1 MTNDEDDKAD
11 GIFSATCRKV
21 TMNRLVIRGGRLID
35 PAQNLDGFYNIYVM
49 GGRVASIK
57 KAEADTSEVGPGVDV
72 VDATGLVVVPGLID
86 PHVHLREPGYEYKE
100 DISTGTKA
108 AAAGGFTAVMCMAN
122 TKPVNDNES
131 VTRYILNKAVGM
143 PAKVFPVSAVTHG
156 QKGERLTEMG
166 ELKAAGC
173 VALSDDGVPVMD
185 AGLMRRALE
194 YSRPFNLTVITHAE
208 DPRLVGQGSMN
219 EGIVATRLGLKGIPN
234 AAEDVMVARDIS
246 LAELTGGRLHV
257 AHVSTRGA
265 VELIRRAK
273 ERGVNVTAEATPHHL
288 TLTDEAVAGYRT
300 SAKMNPPLRSKED
313 VEALRAGLKDG
324 TIDCV
329 ATDHAPHASV
339 EKDVEFDKASN
350 GIIGLET
357 AFSVMYSLVEEGV
370 ITLTEAVK
378 AMSMGPA
385 KAFRLEGGRLSV
397 GSPADIAILDLDRKW
412 VVDPAKLKSKS
423 KNTPWAGKELKG
435 VAVKTILG
443 GNVVYAR
450 E

>member
-1 MTNDEDDKAD
+1 
-11 GIFSATCRKV
+11 
-21 TMNRLVIRGGRLID
+21 MNRLVIKGGRVVD

-57 KAEADTSEVGPGVDV
+57 KVEADTSEVGTGVDV

-100 DISTGTKA
+100 DISTGAKA

-131 VTRYILNKAVGM
+131 VTRYILKKAEGQPVRVYPVG
-143 PAKVFPVSAVTHG
+143 AVTQG
-156 QKGERLTEMG
+156 QKGERLTEMS
-166 ELKAAGC
+166 ELKSAGC
-173 VALSDDGVPVMD
+173 VAVSDDGVPISD
-185 AGLMRRALE
+185 PGLMRRALE
-194 YSRPFNLTVITHAE
+194 YSSQFQMPVITHAE
-208 DPRLVGQGSMN
+208 DARLVGHGSMN
-219 EGIVATRLGLKGIPN
+219 EGVVATRLGLKGIPN
-234 AAEDVMVARDIS
+234 AAEDVIVARDIS

-273 ERGVNVTAEATPHHL
+273 ERGVKVTAEATPHHL
-288 TLTDEAVAGYRT
+288 TLTDEAVIGYRT
-300 SAKMNPPLRSKED
+300 EAKMNPPLRDKED
-313 VEALRAGLKDG
+313 VEALRAGIKDG

-329 ATDHAPHASV
+329 ATDHAPHASI
-339 EKDVEFDKASN
+339 EKDVEFDKAAN

-357 AFSVMYSLVEEGV
+357 AFSVVYGLVEEGV
-370 ITLTEAVK
+370 LTLTEAVR
-378 AMSMGPA
+378 AMSCGPA
-385 KAFRLEGGRLSV
+385 KAFKLAGGKLSV
-397 GSPADIAILDLDRKW
+397 GSPADIAIFDLNRSW
-412 VVDPAKLKSKS
+412 TVEPAKLKSKS

-443 GNVVYAR
+443 GVVVYTK

>member
-1 MTNDEDDKAD
+1 
-11 GIFSATCRKV
+11 
-21 TMNRLVIRGGRLID
+21 MNRLVIKGGRVVD
-35 PAQNLDGFYNIYVM
+35 PAQELDGFYNIYVM
-49 GGRVASIK
+49 GGRIASIK

-72 VDATGLVVVPGLID
+72 VDASGLIVVPGFID

-100 DISTGTKA
+100 DIATGTNA

-131 VTRYILNKAVGM
+131 VTKYILSKAAGRPARVYPVG
-143 PAKVFPVSAVTHG
+143 AVTQG

-166 ELKAAGC
+166 ELKSAGC
-173 VALSDDGVPVMD
+173 VAVSDDGHPVMD

-194 YSRPFNLTVITHAE
+194 YSRQFNLTVITHAE

-219 EGIVATRLGLKGIPN
+219 EGPVATRLGLKGIPN

-265 VELIRRAK
+265 VELIRAAK
-273 ERGVNVTAEATPHHL
+273 ARGVNVTAEATPHHL
-288 TLTDEAVAGYRT
+288 ALTDEAVMGYRT

-313 VEALRAGLKDG
+313 VEALQAGIKDG
-324 TIDCV
+324 TIDCI
-329 ATDHAPHASV
+329 ATDHAPHASI

-357 AFSVMYSLVEEGV
+357 AFSVVFGLVEEGAM
-370 ITLTEAVK
+370 TLADAVK
-378 AMSMGPA
+378 AMSFGPA

-397 GSPADIAILDLDRKW
+397 GSPADIALLDLGRKW
-412 VVDPAKLKSKS
+412 VVEPAKLKSKS

-443 GNVVYAR
+443 GNAVYTR
-450 E
+450 D